1 MSQLG
6 NNTSASANDSASVE
20 TTNSPD
26 REVIRLSTQTRIF
39 NIISELMENAID
51 LDVNPESNP
60 TSVNHNYTDDYF
72 QLAIEKICESG
83 PRLAMPLKQVND
95 CLVTK
100 MLPNS
105 AFLVSITI
113 SPKYREN
120 WTDDIWF
127 SLEGQYGDEKIDLGE
142 TTLYFKN
149 QHLLTGTAPGKYS
162 SFVFYLNTK
171 EETELQMDGSVTD
184 LKLNLTLYHRI
195 SKAVPGR
202 PLEVSNDQQ
211 INSDTESDMDMDLP
225 SEAGEANEAGEA
237 GEINETANVVPSDTA
252 NPMTGRPTNTNTIT
266 GQSEVFNTDKDETS
280 PKKPCHQITNRH
292 YINPLLVTV
301 KDYDFEKITTC
312 QYHIKLEPSI
322 PFSNNILMVKNFNYI
337 EHCLRSDLKTKN
349 DILKEMGQ
357 IQTSLSEL
365 VKRIECLDSN
375 IGKNLKRLDV
385 LKENTYLKGGLTK
398 PPT

>member
-6 NNTSASANDSASVE
+6 NNTNANVNDSRE
-20 TTNSPD
+20 TTSSPD

-51 LDVNPESNP
+51 LDLNPES
-60 TSVNHNYTDDYF
+60 TQTVVDHNYTDDYF

-83 PRLAMPLKQVND
+83 PRLSMPIKQVND

-127 SLEGQYGDEKIDLGE
+127 SLDGQYGNEKIDLGVE
-142 TTLYFKN
+142 TLYFKN
-149 QHLLTGTAPGKYS
+149 QHLLTGTSPGKYS

-171 EETELQMDGSVTD
+171 EETKLQMDGSVTD
-184 LKLNLTLYHRI
+184 LTLNLTLYHRI

-211 INSDTESDMDMDLP
+211 INSDTESNMDLDIS
-225 SEAGEANEAGEA
+225 SENCENGELSNISETAIPETEITTRTR
-237 GEINETANVVPSDTA
+237 EIN
-252 NPMTGRPTNTNTIT
+252 
-266 GQSEVFNTDKDETS
+266 ETS
-280 PKKPCHQITNRH
+280 PKKPYHQIDNRH

-312 QYHIKLEPSI
+312 QYHIKLKPSI

-337 EHCLRSDLKTKN
+337 ENCLRSDLKTKN

-357 IQTSLSEL
+357 IQTSLEEL
-365 VKRIECLDSN
+365 VKRIEYLDSN

-385 LKENTYLKGGLTK
+385 LKENAYLKGGLTK